1 MDIETIMLTPRQR
14 NQIKAA
20 LTFWNAV
27 AETSRVHP
35 MEHPKVGRYFMGGLS
50 SLTPEAIDDLITFF
64 DNEFDLT
71 TLVTMRDMAA
81 TLGAD
86 ISIARLSTQAK
97 RDGIQPIR
105 FRGCSTGLYRPSDL
119 IKSARIIRERDAQHE
134 QKYLATETPPPTDSD
149 KSV

>member
-1 MDIETIMLTPRQR
+1 MLTPRQR

-35 MEHPKVGRYFMGGLS
+35 MEHPKVGQYFMGDLS

-64 DNEFDLT
+64 DNKFDPS
-71 TLVTMRDMAA
+71 TLVTIRYMAH
-81 TLGAD
+81 TTGL
-86 ISIARLSTQAK
+86 SVARLRAQAN
-97 RDGIQPIR
+97 RDGTKPIH
-105 FRGCSTGLYRPSDL
+105 FEGCPTGLYSPCDL
-119 IKSARIIRERDAQHE
+119 IAAVRRIAEQDAQQR
-134 QKYLATETPPPTDSD
+134 QKYHAKTTPPTNSD